1 MSRGI
6 RMNVFMNKAM
16 INQAKKQSM
25 EHSKNNK
32 TRKQELIKKYEKR
45 QRTATSPKKAIKPN
59 YPNKEIQKLRQQI
72 NKLEQER
79 QRLIAKNKQA
89 EQQNKRLIRQLKND
103 NRILRQQLRDQ
114 EKSIKDSQLHNDQ
127 AAAKLMVEYSEISS
141 WLKIFDLL
149 EIDPFAD
156 GSARFQLQSE
166 YQEMISFQILLLQV
180 LNIVE
185 RQLATFK
192 TKAKQYNKVKR
203 QCNQLESQLKKLQKS
218 YQEQFEASR
227 RDKREFHQKLRD
239 FELENERM
247 RNRYVNGDR
256 LSNAFHIMFDQLNEK
271 TVQQYVQLAPL
282 LERVIMTFKEATVK
296 HDSPFMYGYYY
307 EKDGQA
313 YIGDQDGQGFKP
325 LQDNSIT
332 KRMAEDLQD
341 GVAIKA
347 QRVGGTH
354 YQLVNT
360 LPWVNKLFRYLSD
373 YGSFQP
379 NRLVA
384 TKGTIKLSKLLSE
397 RPKESKKSAQPVPK
411 VIMGKIIGNTVRA
424 PKVINCKTANSER
437 KPVKEKVTI
446 INPDKIAW
454 LYSKNLLLIGN
465 KKIDFMVTQLRK
477 YVNLSVMDAYEESLP
492 LIYKKIQAAD
502 YVFVLLGSVP
512 HSLTNYLKQH
522 PEFDNKV
529 EYFYRADANEGV
541 RRLNYLYMN
550 SEK

>member
-1 MSRGI
+1 ML
-6 RMNVFMNKAM
+6 
-16 INQAKKQSM
+16 NQAKKQSM

-45 QRTATSPKKAIKPN
+45 QRTATSSKKAIKPN
-59 YPNKEIQKLRQQI
+59 HPNKEIQKLRQQI

-114 EKSIKDSQLHNDQ
+114 EKSIKYSQLHNNQ
-127 AAAKLMVEYSEISS
+127 AATKLMAEYLEISS
-141 WLKIFDLL
+141 WLKTFDLL
-149 EIDPFAD
+149 EIDPFAG

-185 RQLATFK
+185 RQLATFE

-203 QCNQLESQLKKLQKS
+203 QCNQLASQLKKLQKS

-227 RDKREFHQKLRD
+227 RDKREFRQKLRD

-271 TVQQYVQLAPL
+271 TVQQYAQLAPL

-296 HDSPFMYGYYY
+296 HDSPFIYGYYY

-313 YIGDQDGQGFKP
+313 YIRDQDGQGLKP

-384 TKGTIKLSKLLSE
+384 TKGAIKLSKLLSE

>member
-59 YPNKEIQKLRQQI
+59 HPNKEIQKLRQQI

-89 EQQNKRLIRQLKND
+89 EQQNKQLIRQLKND

-114 EKSIKDSQLHNDQ
+114 EKSIKDSQLHNNQ
-127 AAAKLMVEYSEISS
+127 AATKLMAEYLEISS
-141 WLKIFDLL
+141 WLKTFDLL
-149 EIDPFAD
+149 EIDPFA
-156 GSARFQLQSE
+156 GRSARFQLQSE
-166 YQEMISFQILLLQV
+166 YQEVISFQILLLQV

-185 RQLATFK
+185 IQLSTFK

-203 QCNQLESQLKKLQKS
+203 QCNQLASQLKKLQKS

-227 RDKREFHQKLRD
+227 RDKQEFRQKLRD
-239 FELENERM
+239 FGLENERM

-256 LSNAFHIMFDQLNEK
+256 LSNAFHIFFDQLNEK
-271 TVQQYVQLAPL
+271 TVQQYAQLAPL

-296 HDSPFMYGYYY
+296 HDSPFIYGYYY

-313 YIGDQDGQGFKP
+313 YIGDQDGQGLKP

-411 VIMGKIIGNTVRA
+411 VFMGKIIGNTVRA

>member
-59 YPNKEIQKLRQQI
+59 HSNKEIQKLRQQI

-149 EIDPFAD
+149 EIDPFAG
-156 GSARFQLQSE
+156 GSARLQLQSE
-166 YQEMISFQILLLQV
+166 YQEMISFQSLLLQV

-185 RQLATFK
+185 RQLSTFK

-203 QCNQLESQLKKLQKS
+203 QCNQLASQLKKLQKS

-227 RDKREFHQKLRD
+227 RDKREFRQKLRD

-247 RNRYVNGDR
+247 RNRYVNGDK

-271 TVQQYVQLAPL
+271 TVQQYAQLAPL

-313 YIGDQDGQGFKP
+313 YIGDQDGQGLKP

-397 RPKESKKSAQPVPK
+397 RPKESKKSAHPVPK
-411 VIMGKIIGNTVRA
+411 VIMGKVIGNTVRS

-529 EYFYRADANEGV
+529 ECFYRADANESV

>member
-1 MSRGI
+1 
-6 RMNVFMNKAM
+6 M

-59 YPNKEIQKLRQQI
+59 HSNKEIQKLRQQI

-149 EIDPFAD
+149 EIDPFAG
-156 GSARFQLQSE
+156 GSARLQLQSE
-166 YQEMISFQILLLQV
+166 YQEMISFQSLLLQV

-185 RQLATFK
+185 RQLSTFK

-203 QCNQLESQLKKLQKS
+203 QCNQLASQLKKLQKS

-227 RDKREFHQKLRD
+227 RDKREFRQKLRD

-247 RNRYVNGDR
+247 RNRYVNGDK

-271 TVQQYVQLAPL
+271 TVQQYAQLAPL

-313 YIGDQDGQGFKP
+313 YIGDQDGQGLKP

-397 RPKESKKSAQPVPK
+397 RPKESKKSAHPVPK
-411 VIMGKIIGNTVRA
+411 VIMGKVIGNTVRS

-446 INPDKIAW
+446 INPDKIAL

-529 EYFYRADANEGV
+529 EYFYRADANESV

>member
-1 MSRGI
+1 
-6 RMNVFMNKAM
+6 M
-16 INQAKKQSM
+16 IDQAKKQSM

-45 QRTATSPKKAIKPN
+45 QRTATSPKKAIKSN

-89 EQQNKRLIRQLKND
+89 EQQNKQLIRQLKND

-114 EKSIKDSQLHNDQ
+114 EKSIKDSQLYNDQ
-127 AAAKLMVEYSEISS
+127 TAAKLMVEYSEISS
-141 WLKIFDLL
+141 WLKTFDLL
-149 EIDPFAD
+149 EIDPFA
-156 GSARFQLQSE
+156 GVSARLQLQSE
-166 YQEMISFQILLLQV
+166 YWEMISFQILLLQL

-185 RQLATFK
+185 RKTASFK
-192 TKAKQYNKVKR
+192 SKARQYDKVKHR
-203 QCNQLESQLKKLQKS
+203 CNQLASQLKKLQKS

-227 RDKREFHQKLRD
+227 RDKREFRQKLRD

-271 TVQQYVQLAPL
+271 TVQQYAQLAPL

-313 YIGDQDGQGFKP
+313 YVGDQDGQGLKL

-341 GVAIKA
+341 GIAIKA

-354 YQLVNT
+354 YHLVNT

-397 RPKESKKSAQPVPK
+397 RPKESKKSAHPVPK
-411 VIMGKIIGNTVRA
+411 VIMGKVIGNTVRS
-424 PKVINCKTANSER
+424 PRVINCKTANSER

-492 LIYKKIQAAD
+492 LIYTKIQAAD

>member
-1 MSRGI
+1 MSRGM

-89 EQQNKRLIRQLKND
+89 EQQNKQLIRQLKNG

-141 WLKIFDLL
+141 WLKTFDLL
-149 EIDPFAD
+149 EIDPFA
-156 GSARFQLQSE
+156 GRSARLQLQSE
-166 YQEMISFQILLLQV
+166 YHEMISFQILLLQV
-180 LNIVE
+180 LNIAE
-185 RQLATFK
+185 RQLSTFK
-192 TKAKQYNKVKR
+192 TKARQYNKVKR
-203 QCNQLESQLKKLQKS
+203 QCNQLASQLKKLQKS

-227 RDKREFHQKLRD
+227 RDKREFRQKLRD

-247 RNRYVNGDR
+247 RNRYVNGDK
-256 LSNAFHIMFDQLNEK
+256 LSNAFHIMFDQLNET
-271 TVQQYVQLAPL
+271 TVQQYAQLAPL

-313 YIGDQDGQGFKP
+313 YIGDQDGQGLKP

-360 LPWVNKLFRYLSD
+360 LPYLSD

-411 VIMGKIIGNTVRA
+411 VIMGKIIGNTARS
-424 PKVINCKTANSER
+424 PQVITCKTTNSER

>member
-1 MSRGI
+1 
-6 RMNVFMNKAM
+6 M

-25 EHSKNNK
+25 EHPKNNK

-45 QRTATSPKKAIKPN
+45 QRTATSPKKTIKPN
-59 YPNKEIQKLRQQI
+59 HPNKEIQKLRQQI

-149 EIDPFAD
+149 EIDPFA
-156 GSARFQLQSE
+156 GVSARLQLQSE
-166 YQEMISFQILLLQV
+166 YQEMISFQSLLLQV

-185 RQLATFK
+185 RQLSTFK

-203 QCNQLESQLKKLQKS
+203 QCNQLASQLKKLQKS

-227 RDKREFHQKLRD
+227 RDKREFRQKLRD

-247 RNRYVNGDR
+247 RNRYVNGDK

-271 TVQQYVQLAPL
+271 TVQQYAQLAPL

-313 YIGDQDGQGFKP
+313 YIGDQDGQGLKP

-354 YQLVNT
+354 YQFVNT

-411 VIMGKIIGNTVRA
+411 VIMGKVIGNTVRS

-541 RRLNYLYMN
+541 RRLNNLYMN